1 MGLGVSASS
10 CLESGSC
17 LANLSKQ
24 VPGTRPILI
33 AFLYWG
39 DIGIMENEMETTIIC
54 WGYKGLY

>member
-1 MGLGVSASS
+1 MGLGVSAPS

-33 AFLYWG
+33 TFYIG
-39 DIGIMENEMETTIIC
+39 DILG
-54 WGYKGLY
+54 